1 MQGHFAI
8 EASGFFISGASM
20 RLGYHSTLTETFLF
34 VMNVLENKEGFEN
47 LSHANSKAN
56 EPRAEQKIKDTK
68 SILNS

>member
-1 MQGHFAI
+1 
-8 EASGFFISGASM
+8 M